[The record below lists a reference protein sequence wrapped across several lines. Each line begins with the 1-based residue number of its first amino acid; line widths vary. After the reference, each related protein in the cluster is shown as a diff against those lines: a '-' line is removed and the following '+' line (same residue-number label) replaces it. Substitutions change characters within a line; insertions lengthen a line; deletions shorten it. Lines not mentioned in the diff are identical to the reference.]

1 MENENQ
7 ETKTRH
13 IQVSNEIKFN
23 PPNSL
28 KDALVYAYLRS
39 YMNSKTNTC
48 YPSMSLLSRDTEL
61 DCRTINK
68 SIKSLI
74 AQNLITV
81 HLEGKKKI
89 YTFTDVSLKSFEP
102 FSYEFLSSLAISAR
116 LKGYWILLQQ
126 YTFKDD
132 GSGYAKTTY
141 TDVELSSLLKIPLRT
156 IQMYNRDLKNAGV
169 MSSDVVR
176 SKNDQNSQRYI
187 KLFNLSKISQD
198 MFFVKEQLNEH
209 DKKIEVLQR
218 LVEEQNRKLAKLEKK
233 INADNGLIL
242 E

>member
-1 MENENQ
+1 MNQ
-7 ETKTRH
+7 DSNYPRH
-13 IQVSNEIKFN
+13 IQVSNDIKFK
-23 PPNSL
+23 PPYVLDDSL
-28 KDALVYAYLRS
+28 IYAYLRS
-39 YMNSKTNTC
+39 YMNKDSKKSW
-48 YPSMSLLSRDTEL
+48 PSLSRLKADTSLNE
-61 DCRTINK
+61 RTI
-68 SIKSLI
+68 SRSLKSL
-74 AQNLITV
+74 QSQGLITISK
-81 HLEGKKKI
+81 EGKRNC
-89 YTFTDVSLKSFEP
+89 YTFTDTLFEKFEP
-102 FSYEFLSSLAISAR
+102 FSYEFLSSLSIPPK

-176 SKNDQNSQRYI
+176 SKNEQNSQRYI
-187 KLFNLSKISQD
+187 KLFNLGKISQD

-209 DKKIEVLQR
+209 DKKIEVLER

-233 INADNGLIL
+233 MNADNALIL
-242 E
+242 D

>member
-1 MENENQ
+1 MNE
-7 ETKTRH
+7 KKSTRH
-13 IQVSNEIKFN
+13 IQVSNDIKFK
-23 PPNSL
+23 PPHVLN
-28 KDALVYAYLRS
+28 DALVYAYLRS

-74 AQNLITV
+74 AQDLITV
-81 HLEGKKKI
+81 HLEGKRNV
-89 YTFTDVSLKSFEP
+89 YTFTNISLNSFEP
-102 FSYEFLSSLAISAR
+102 FSYEFLASLSIPPK

-141 TDVELSSLLKIPLRT
+141 TDFELSEILQIPLRT
-156 IQMYNRDLKNAGV
+156 IKSYNKQLKIAGV
-169 MSSDVVR
+169 LSVYPTK
-176 SKNDQNSQRYI
+176 SKTELGEQRYL
-187 KLFNLSKISQD
+187 KLFNLEKISQD

-209 DKKIEVLQR
+209 DKKIEVLER

-233 INADNGLIL
+233 MNADNALIL

>member
-1 MENENQ
+1 MNQ
-7 ETKTRH
+7 DSNYPRH
-13 IQVSNEIKFN
+13 IQVSNDIKFK
-23 PPNSL
+23 PPYVLDDSL
-28 KDALVYAYLRS
+28 IYAYLRS
-39 YMNSKTNTC
+39 YMNKHSKKSW
-48 YPSMSLLSRDTEL
+48 PSLSRLKADTSLNE
-61 DCRTINK
+61 RTI
-68 SIKSLI
+68 SRSLKSL
-74 AQNLITV
+74 QSQGLITISK
-81 HLEGKKKI
+81 EGKRNC
-89 YTFTDVSLKSFEP
+89 YTFTDTLFEKFEP
-102 FSYEFLSSLAISAR
+102 FSYEFLSSLSIPPK

-176 SKNDQNSQRYI
+176 SKNEQNSQRYI
-187 KLFNLSKISQD
+187 KLFNLGKISQD

-209 DKKIEVLQR
+209 DKKIEVLER

-233 INADNGLIL
+233 MNADNALIL
-242 E
+242 D